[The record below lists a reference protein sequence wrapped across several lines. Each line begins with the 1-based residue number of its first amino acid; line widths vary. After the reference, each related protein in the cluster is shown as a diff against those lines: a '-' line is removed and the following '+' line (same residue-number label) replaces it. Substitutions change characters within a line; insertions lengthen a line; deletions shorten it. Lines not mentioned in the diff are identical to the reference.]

1 MNRIYRK
8 SPFWSLAGPL
18 LGYLAIEAVIQFA
31 LMFLI
36 EMPYMVRA
44 YAEILRDNSGTA
56 LSMQEIWDSYMQALE
71 PALEA
76 IAKYQVGII
85 SLAALGTII
94 LTGILFARD
103 RKLERQAGVKL
114 PDKAPLSKYWTVVV
128 FGVAGCIAAT
138 CLMAMIQL
146 AFYDAQYQQNAQI
159 TYSAGLLVEIIGLG
173 LITPVAEELMF
184 RGILYKRFHERQSLM
199 FRGILYKRFHE
210 RQSFWYSAVWSALLF
225 SFVHSSTTQ
234 MIYTFL
240 LGVLL
245 SYLYEKFGS
254 LRAPV
259 LLHILLNTGS
269 VIFTEL
275 GVFRWLAGNPMRM
288 AGAVIMGTFI
298 CSVMFVLVQKM
309 PGSVRTERASD
320 DSERPNMFR

>member
-103 RKLERQAGVKL
+103 RKLERRAGVKL

-173 LITPVAEELMF
+173 LITPVAEE
-184 RGILYKRFHERQSLM
+184 LM

-288 AGAVIMGTFI
+288 AGAVIMGAFI

>member
-184 RGILYKRFHERQSLM
+184 RGILYKRFRERQ
-199 FRGILYKRFHE
+199 G
-210 RQSFWYSAVWSALLF
+210 FWYSAIWSALLF
-225 SFVHSSTTQ
+225 SFMHSSTTQ
-234 MIYTFL
+234 MVYTSL

-245 SYLYEKFGS
+245 SYQYEKFGS

-288 AGAVIMGTFI
+288 AGAVIMGAFI

>member
-184 RGILYKRFHERQSLM
+184 RGILYKRFHERQS
-199 FRGILYKRFHE
+199 
-210 RQSFWYSAVWSALLF
+210 FWYAAVWSALLF
-225 SFVHSSTTQ
+225 SLVHSSTTQ

-288 AGAVIMGTFI
+288 AGAVIMGAFI

>member
-184 RGILYKRFHERQSLM
+184 RGILYKRFHERQS
-199 FRGILYKRFHE
+199 
-210 RQSFWYSAVWSALLF
+210 FWYSAVWSALLF

-288 AGAVIMGTFI
+288 AGAVIMGAFI

-309 PGSVRTERASD
+309 PGSVRTERAPD

>member
-184 RGILYKRFHERQSLM
+184 RGILYKRFHERQS
-199 FRGILYKRFHE
+199 
-210 RQSFWYSAVWSALLF
+210 FWYSAVWSALLF

-275 GVFRWLAGNPMRM
+275 GVFRWLAGNLMRM
-288 AGAVIMGTFI
+288 AGAVIMGAFI

>member
-1 MNRIYRK
+1 
-8 SPFWSLAGPL
+8 
-18 LGYLAIEAVIQFA
+18 
-31 LMFLI
+31 MFLI

-184 RGILYKRFHERQSLM
+184 RGIQ
-199 FRGILYKRFHE
+199 E

-288 AGAVIMGTFI
+288 AGAVIMGAFI

>member
-103 RKLERQAGVKL
+103 RKLEWQAGVKL

-173 LITPVAEELMF
+173 LITPVAEE
-184 RGILYKRFHERQSLM
+184 LM

-288 AGAVIMGTFI
+288 AGAVIMGAFI